1 MRRAR
6 VDLPMVMTKQ
16 TAAEELEVSVDTIQ
30 RLITRGDIPAI
41 TIGSS
46 VRIKR
51 NDLEDFIESR
61 ERW

>member
-6 VDLPMVMTKQ
+6 TDLPMVMTKQ
-16 TAAEELEVSVDTIQ
+16 TAADELEVSLDTVQ
-30 RLITRGDIPAI
+30 RLITKGDIPAI

-51 NDLEDFIESR
+51 DDLIDFIESR